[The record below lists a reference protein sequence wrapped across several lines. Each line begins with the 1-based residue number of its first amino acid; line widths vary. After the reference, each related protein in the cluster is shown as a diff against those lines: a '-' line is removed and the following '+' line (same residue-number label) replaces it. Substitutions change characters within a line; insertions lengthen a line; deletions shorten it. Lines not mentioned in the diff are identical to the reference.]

1 MYRYIIVYLKQ
12 LMVLTRNTF
21 IIEKRKF
28 VLPHAIGYFGVD
40 YKNFEF
46 KVGAGYSKFIILG
59 FEYRFKF

>member
-1 MYRYIIVYLKQ
+1 
-12 LMVLTRNTF
+12 MVLTRNTF

>member
-1 MYRYIIVYLKQ
+1 MYTKTTNGINIG
-12 LMVLTRNTF
+12 NTF

-28 VLPHAIGYFGVD
+28 ILPHAIGYFGGD

-59 FEYRFKF
+59 FEYRFKFLKKN